1 MMESATLVVR
11 GATLIDGTGRR
22 PIENTSIV
30 IRDDVIVGIETESKR
45 DWPEGVQVI
54 DARGKFVIP
63 GLWDSHIHIGGSAGG
78 LVSPEEF
85 SPQQM
90 ELNWRAYLYNG
101 VTAIFDAGGAK
112 DSMLEWRKSER
123 EGSLLGPRVF
133 AAGPGF
139 TAPGGHPAG
148 TIYAGMDWL
157 VEQATRQVDDP
168 DSARQKV
175 REVVADGV
183 DAIKT
188 LYDDV
193 GGMVPKLSLDVL
205 RAITDE
211 AHEQGK
217 RVFVHVQNARDAIDA
232 LNAGADGI
240 EHMVRADE
248 SGWDEALE
256 IAARKGAFWTAT
268 LAVME
273 ALERMGDMAYFQDY
287 ETEGSVSQVVLESI
301 RQVWQDAGTDWLKRL
316 EPCLESLGRA
326 RELGVK
332 VVLGTD
338 AGNPAVFH
346 GLSVHRE
353 LELMVKAGYSPM
365 EAIIAATG
373 NAAEKLGL
381 EAKLGTL
388 EEGKAADL
396 LVLSADP
403 LADIRNT
410 RKIEVLIKRGTVYRR
425 EDLAIK
431 PGEPCPARQEP
442 PAEEPAPPE
451 APVAGEPLS
460 VEQAQ
465 ALLGQAYKL
474 FYDPANAGEF
484 RKGREQLHSA
494 EAGLNALI
502 KHSPDT
508 AGAFHLLGQVQFAL
522 GEYSEIGLEA
532 WGVQPDEKTAA
543 RFFEASLK
551 SAERAIELDKRHSD
565 AHRLNAE
572 AIMRLIRY
580 KGWMFAATK
589 SPKARKG
596 VEQAIQLDDTN
607 PRAHLAL
614 GRWYFFT
621 PDRFGG
627 DIDKAQLAFTRA
639 LGLAHDEHERF
650 LAHVWLGQALARRNE
665 TERVREHFESALA
678 IYPNSIWAKA
688 LLESGHE
695 E

>member
-1 MMESATLVVR
+1 MESATLVVR
-11 GATLIDGTGRR
+11 GATLIDGTGR
-22 PIENTSIV
+22 PPVENASIV
-30 IRDDVIVGIETESKR
+30 IRDDVIVRIETGSNS
-45 DWPEGVQVI
+45 DGPEGVHVI

-90 ELNWRAYLYNG
+90 EFNWRAYLYNG
-101 VTAIFDAGGAK
+101 VTSIFDACGAK
-112 DSMLEWRKSER
+112 DSMLEWRKSEH

-148 TIYAGMDWL
+148 TIYAGIDWL
-157 VEQATRQVDDP
+157 VEQAARQVDAP
-168 DSARQKV
+168 DLARQKV
-175 REVVADGV
+175 RELVADGF

-193 GGMVPKLSLDVL
+193 GGTVPKLPLEAL

-211 AHEQGK
+211 AHRHGK
-217 RVFVHVQNARDAIDA
+217 RVFVHVHSAPDAIDA
-232 LNAGADGI
+232 LNSGADGI
-240 EHMVRADE
+240 EHMVRSDE
-248 SGWDEALE
+248 SGWDEAIEL
-256 IAARKGAFWTAT
+256 AARKGAFWTPT
-268 LAVME
+268 LTVME
-273 ALERMGDMAYFQDY
+273 ALGRMGDMTYFQDY

-301 RQVWQDAGTDWLKRL
+301 KQLWQDAGTDRPRPL
-316 EPCLESLGRA
+316 EPCLESLRRA

-332 VVLGTD
+332 VALGTD

-346 GLSVHRE
+346 GLGVHRE
-353 LELMVKAGYSPM
+353 LELMVRAGYSPM

-373 NAAEKLGL
+373 KAAEKLGV

-403 LADIRNT
+403 LADIRNA
-410 RKIEVLIKRGTVYRR
+410 RQIEVLIKRGAVYRR
-425 EDLAIK
+425 EELAIK
-431 PGEPCPARQEP
+431 PGEPRPAPQEP
-442 PAEEPAPPE
+442 PAEEPDQPA

-460 VEQAQ
+460 IEQAR
-465 ALLGQAYKL
+465 ALLARAYKL

-484 RKGREQLHSA
+484 HEGREQLQDA

-508 AGAFHLLGQVQFAL
+508 AEAFHLLGQVKFAL
-522 GEYSEIGLEA
+522 GEHFETEIEA
-532 WGVQPDEKTAA
+532 WGVQPDEKAA
-543 RFFEASLK
+543 GRCFEASLK
-551 SAERAIELDKRHSD
+551 SAARAVELDKRHSD
-565 AHRLNAE
+565 AHRLNGE
-572 AIMRLIRY
+572 ATTRLIRY

-589 SPKARKG
+589 SPKARKE

-607 PRAHLAL
+607 ASAHLAL
-614 GRWYFFT
+614 GRWYFFA
-621 PDRFGG
+621 PERFGG
-627 DIDKAQLAFTRA
+627 DVDKAQLAFTRA
-639 LGLAHDEHERF
+639 LELAHDEHERF
-650 LAHVWLGQALARRNE
+650 LAHVWLGQALARREE
-665 TERVREHFESALA
+665 TERAREHFENALA
-678 IYPNSIWAKA
+678 IYPNSSWARG
-688 LLESGHE
+688 LLESSRKD
-695 E
+695 

>member
-1 MMESATLVVR
+1 MEPATIVVQ

-22 PIENTSIV
+22 PIEHASIV
-30 IRDDVIVGIETESKR
+30 IRDDVIVRIEIGSKR

-54 DARGKFVIP
+54 DARGKFVVP
-63 GLWDSHIHIGGSAGG
+63 GLWDSHIHIGGSTGG

-85 SPQQM
+85 SPEQM

-101 VTAIFDAGGAK
+101 VTSIFDACGAK

-168 DSARQKV
+168 DLARQKV

-183 DAIKT
+183 DAIKS

-193 GGMVPKLSLDVL
+193 GGTVPKLSLEVL

-211 AHEQGK
+211 AHEHGK
-217 RVFVHVQNARDAIDA
+217 RVFVHVQNAPDAIGA
-232 LNAGADGI
+232 LNAGADGV

-248 SGWDEALE
+248 SGWDEAMEL
-256 IAARKGAFWTAT
+256 AARKGAFWTPT

-273 ALERMGDMAYFQDY
+273 ALGRMGDMTYFDNY
-287 ETEGSVSQVVLESI
+287 ETQGSVSQVVLESI
-301 RQVWQDAGTDWLKRL
+301 KQVWQDAGTDRPQPL
-316 EPCLESLGRA
+316 EPCLESLRRA

-332 VVLGTD
+332 VALGTD

-365 EAIIAATG
+365 EAIVIATG

-381 EAKLGTL
+381 EGKLGTL

-403 LADIRNT
+403 LADIRNA
-410 RKIEVLIKRGTVYRR
+410 RQIEVLIKRGTVYRR

-431 PGEPCPARQEP
+431 PGEPRPARQEP
-442 PAEEPAPPE
+442 AAEEPVQPE

-465 ALLGQAYKL
+465 ARLGQAYKL
-474 FYDPANAGEF
+474 FYDPANAEEF
-484 RKGREQLHSA
+484 RKGREQLQSA
-494 EAGLNALI
+494 EVGLNALI
-502 KHSPDT
+502 KRSLDT
-508 AGAFHLLGQVQFAL
+508 AEAFHLLGQVRFAL
-522 GEYSEIGLEA
+522 GEYLETGVEA
-532 WGVQPDEKTAA
+532 WGVQPDEKAA
-543 RFFEASLK
+543 ALCFEASLK

-572 AIMRLIRY
+572 AIMRLIKY
-580 KGWMFAATK
+580 KGWMFAASK
-589 SPKARKG
+589 SPKARKV
-596 VEQAIQLDDTN
+596 VEQAIQLDHIN
-607 PRAHLAL
+607 ARAHLAL
-614 GRWYFFT
+614 GRWYLFA
-621 PDRFGG
+621 PERFGG
-627 DIDKAQLAFTRA
+627 DVDKAQLAFTGA
-639 LGLAHDEHERF
+639 LELAHGEHERF
-650 LAHVWLGQALARRNE
+650 LAHVWLGQALVRRDE
-665 TERVREHFESALA
+665 TERAREHFESALA
-678 IYPNSIWAKA
+678 IYPNSSWAKG
-688 LLESGHE
+688 LLESSRKE
-695 E
+695 

>member
-1 MMESATLVVR
+1 MESATLVVR
-11 GATLIDGTGRR
+11 GATLIDGTGRK
-22 PIENTSIV
+22 PIENASIV
-30 IRDDVIVGIETESKR
+30 IRDDVIAGIETESR
-45 DWPEGVQVI
+45 GDWPERVQVI
-54 DARGKFVIP
+54 DAQGKLVIP

-85 SPQQM
+85 SPEQY
-90 ELNWRAYLYNG
+90 ELNWRAYFYNG
-101 VTAIFDAGGAK
+101 ITSVFDAGGAK
-112 DSMLEWRKSER
+112 DRMLEWRKSER

-148 TIYAGMDWL
+148 TIYAGIDWL

-168 DSARQKV
+168 DLARQKV

-183 DAIKT
+183 DAIKA

-193 GGMVPKLSLDVL
+193 GGTVPKLSLEVL

-217 RVFVHVQNARDAIDA
+217 RVFVHVQNAPDAIDA

-240 EHMVRADE
+240 EHMVRADD
-248 SGWDEALE
+248 SGWDEAMEL
-256 IAARKGAFWTAT
+256 AAGKGAFWTPT

-273 ALERMGDMAYFQDY
+273 ALGRMGDMTYFDNY
-287 ETEGSVSQVVLESI
+287 ETEGSVSRVVLESI
-301 RQVWQDAGTDWLKRL
+301 KQVWQDAGTDRPQPL
-316 EPCLESLGRA
+316 EPCLESLRRA

-332 VVLGTD
+332 VALGTD
-338 AGNPAVFH
+338 AGNPGVFH
-346 GLSVHRE
+346 GLGVHRE

-365 EAIIAATG
+365 EAIVIATG
-373 NAAEKLGL
+373 SAAEKLGV

-396 LVLSADP
+396 LILNADP
-403 LADIRNT
+403 LADIRNA
-410 RKIEVLIKRGTVYRR
+410 RQIEVVIKRGAVYRR
-425 EDLAIK
+425 EELAIK
-431 PGEPCPARQEP
+431 PGEPRPAPQEP
-442 PAEEPAPPE
+442 PAEEPDQPE

-460 VEQAQ
+460 IEQAQ
-465 ALLGQAYKL
+465 ALLAQGYRL

-484 RKGREQLHSA
+484 HKGREHLQSA

-502 KHSPDT
+502 EHSPDT
-508 AGAFHLLGQVQFAL
+508 AEAFHLLGQVQFAL
-522 GEYSEIGLEA
+522 GEHFETAIDA
-532 WGVQPDEKTAA
+532 WGVQPDEKAA
-543 RFFEASLK
+543 GRCFEASLK
-551 SAERAIELDKRHSD
+551 SAARAVELDKRHSD
-565 AHRLNAE
+565 AHRLHAE

-607 PRAHLAL
+607 AMAHSAL
-614 GRWYFFT
+614 GRWYFFA
-621 PDRFGG
+621 PERFGG
-627 DIDKAQLAFTRA
+627 DIDRAQLAFTRA
-639 LGLAHDEHERF
+639 LELAHGEHERF
-650 LAHVWLGQALARRNE
+650 LAHVWLGQALARREE
-665 TERVREHFESALA
+665 TERARQHFQSALA
-678 IYPNSIWAKA
+678 IYPNNSWAKA
-688 LLESGHE
+688 LLENSHE